1 MDIHKFE
8 VFLDL
13 AETMNFTKLLID
25 NSPPKEIFLNRFFR

>member
-13 AETMNFTKLLID
+13 AETMNFTKTAD
-25 NSPPKEIFLNRFFR
+25 RQFTT